1 MHIIFSTKNR
11 QQFLRE
17 EFDVKLHSF
26 LGARC
31 AEIESPALAIG
42 GYFDHI
48 HIVCLVSKKI
58 ALKDLLKILKSRSSG
73 WLKTLDPKLS
83 NFYWQDGYGA
93 FSVSPNRIDTVIK
106 YVQNQREHHKKI
118 SFKDEYRNLL
128 KTYDV
133 EYNEEYLWK

>member
-1 MHIIFSTKNR
+1 M
-11 QQFLRE
+11 
-17 EFDVKLHSF
+17 
-26 LGARC
+26 
-31 AEIESPALAIG
+31 AIG

-48 HIVCLVSKKI
+48 HIVCLVSKKS
-58 ALKDLLKILKSRSSG
+58 ALNDLLKILKSRSSG

-93 FSVSPNRIDTVIK
+93 FSVSPNRIDTVIN
-106 YVQNQREHHKKI
+106 YGQNQREHHKKI